1 MSILEEHAERK
12 RALPITLRRQE
23 AADLIGV
30 SVRQVDNLVKAGKL
44 KKVRFGPRCVRI
56 ETSSLIEAAS
66 AAEK

>member
-30 SVRQVDNLVKAGKL
+30 SVRQG
-44 KKVRFGPRCVRI
+44 
-56 ETSSLIEAAS
+56 
-66 AAEK
+66 